1 VLFVF
6 GNSGRLLNPSINLC
20 SVGLFGLVF

>member
-20 SVGLFGLVF
+20 SVGFFGLVF